1 MARSGVAHGIRN
13 TVVLA
18 LALVARAPGQAPVS
32 DTTFASLPDT
42 AKVLRLNA
50 QSWELRRNDQA
61 AAIAVGQR
69 SLQLARQIGFRRGEA
84 QALNF
89 IGVEYQWLGENR
101 QASRHFFLA
110 LGVADSAKIALE
122 KGYALNN
129 IASLLL
135 LDGDAAKALDYAER
149 ALAVQKE
156 TGDSSGLAYVHVR
169 LSEVYNFLKR
179 YDEAIAEAR
188 TASAYW
194 SALHRTASGLTA
206 LRSVAIAYEGK
217 GDYQRALNQ
226 LLAIVSSD
234 SIPRTIRL
242 HDYNDLA
249 RVYLEL
255 NQPDKAIAI
264 GLEKVAG
271 GEGDVEIMR
280 HLATAY
286 AAKGD
291 WPKAYRYSARGT
303 AVQDSVENDERFR
316 ILKNLQIIYET
327 NQTEAENQTLRDR
340 LRVSRYAVL
349 ATAAGLLL
357 AFYVGLSLFLQR
369 RRQAGVNGLLAGQ
382 LAQIRTSEAALA
394 ESVRRQ
400 RAILDNVSDLMWVK
414 DVEGRYTAVNDAF
427 CRFVQRRSD
436 EIEGHTNDELGIG
449 DRLAALPGQ
458 TRNAI
463 DSRSTIS
470 VDHEHDVEGVARVM
484 ETTVSPVFAAD
495 GAVVGTIG
503 MARDITERKRTDAH
517 LRRAQKL
524 ESLSVLAGGIAHDF
538 NNLLLGVIGNASF
551 ARDELPANSPVL
563 DFISEIEFSA
573 HRAAELSRQMLAYTG
588 KADVD
593 RQQLHLSVVVA
604 QAVDATKDA
613 LPPQATLHTDLATN
627 VPLILGDAEQIGR
640 VVGKLLKNAAEALGD
655 RGGSITVR
663 TARVQISTADI
674 ARLDIHGTLTEGD
687 YVVVEVND
695 TGEGMT
701 PETVSRIFDPFFTT
715 RFVGRGLG
723 LAAALGMMR
732 GHHGGVQVESELG
745 VGSTFRAY
753 FPAVAAP
760 APAAGGGAENADAE
774 RSLMDRG
781 ADLILVVDDEAVIR
795 AIAKRVLER
804 AGFQVMTAVDGQDGV
819 ELFQQHLATVALV
832 VMDLVMPRLDG
843 EQAMAAMRTLR
854 SDIPFVVISGFSSEM
869 VHARVRERDRVDFLS
884 KPFLNSE
891 LLEAIR
897 QLLEQSRAV

>member
-1 MARSGVAHGIRN
+1 MARPGAPLAFRIAVLLTLAVA
-13 TVVLA
+13 
-18 LALVARAPGQAPVS
+18 ARGRGQAPA
-32 DTTFASLPDT
+32 DTSFASLPDT

-61 AAIAVGQR
+61 AAIAMGQQA
-69 SLQLARQIGFRRGEA
+69 LTLARQIGFRRGEA

-101 QASRHFFLA
+101 AASRHFFLA
-110 LGVADSAKIALE
+110 LGVADSANIPLE
-122 KGYALNN
+122 KGYAFNN

-135 LDGDAAKALDYAER
+135 LDGDGAKALEYAQQ
-149 ALAVQKE
+149 ALAVQKT
-156 TGDSSGLAYVHVR
+156 TGDSSALAYVHVR

-188 TASAYW
+188 EASAYW
-194 SALHRTASGLTA
+194 AALHRTANGLTA

-217 GDYQRALNQ
+217 GDYQRALTQ
-226 LLAIVSSD
+226 LLAIVNSD
-234 SIPRTIRL
+234 SVPRAIKL

-255 NQPDKAIAI
+255 HQPDKAIEV

-280 HLATAY
+280 HLASAY

-291 WPKAYRYSARGT
+291 WAKAYRYSAQGT

-316 ILKNLQIIYET
+316 ILKNLQVIYET
-327 NQTEAENQTLRDR
+327 NQTAAENETLRGR
-340 LRVSRYAVL
+340 LRVSRYAVI

-357 AFYVGLSLFLQR
+357 AFYIGLSLFVQR
-369 RRQAGVNGLLAGQ
+369 RRQASVNGLLADQ
-382 LAQIRTSEAALA
+382 LAQIRASEAALA

-427 CRFVQRRSD
+427 CRFVQRNSA

-449 DRLAALPGQ
+449 DRLAAVPGQ
-458 TRNAI
+458 TRSAI
-463 DSRSTIS
+463 ESRATIS
-470 VDHEHDVEGVARVM
+470 ADHEHDVDGVTRVV
-484 ETTVSPVFAAD
+484 ETTVSPLFATD
-495 GAVVGTIG
+495 GAVAGTIG

-538 NNLLLGVIGNASF
+538 NNLLLGITGNATF
-551 ARDELPANSPVL
+551 ARDDLPANSPVL
-563 DFISEIEFSA
+563 DYIGEIEISA
-573 HRAAELSRQMLAYTG
+573 QRAAELSRQMLAYTG
-588 KADVD
+588 KAEVD

-604 QAVDATKDA
+604 QVVDAMKDS
-613 LPPQATLHTDLATN
+613 LPPAVELRTELATSI
-627 VPLILGDAEQIGR
+627 PLILGDAEQIGR
-640 VVGKLLKNAAEALGD
+640 IVNKLLTNATEALGS
-655 RGGSITVR
+655 RGGMIAVR
-663 TARVQISTADI
+663 TSRVHLATAEI
-674 ARLDIHGTLTEGD
+674 ARLDLHGTLTEGD
-687 YVVVEVND
+687 YVVVEVED

-723 LAAALGMMR
+723 LAAALGMLR

-745 VGSTFRAY
+745 RGSTFRVY
-753 FPAVAAP
+753 FPAVVAHTVAVTGAA
-760 APAAGGGAENADAE
+760 AIVDAE
-774 RSLMDRG
+774 RAFRDQGHS
-781 ADLILVVDDEAVIR
+781 LILVVDDEAVIR
-795 AIAKRVLER
+795 SIAKRVLER
-804 AGFQVMTAVDGQDGV
+804 AGFQVITAVDGQDGV
-819 ELFQQHLATVALV
+819 ELFQQHLAAVALV

-843 EQAMAAMRTLR
+843 EEAMTAMRQLR
-854 SDIPFVVISGFSSEM
+854 SDVPFVVISGFSSEM
-869 VHARVRERDRVDFLS
+869 VHERVRERERVEFLS

-891 LLEAIR
+891 LLAAIQ
-897 QLLEQSRAV
+897 QLLEQPRAG